1 MAKGRYKSTS
11 KRTEI
16 YRAVTMQHYEEGNQS
31 KCYKAV
37 WRNFIYP
44 MFGISYRTYLNHINA
59 KPTTD
64 YPQTDRN
71 QLSLF

>member
-37 WRNFIYP
+37 WRNYIYP
-44 MFGISYRTYLNHINA
+44 QFGICYRTYLNHINA
-59 KPTTD
+59 KPD
-64 YPQTDRN
+64 SQIIDKS